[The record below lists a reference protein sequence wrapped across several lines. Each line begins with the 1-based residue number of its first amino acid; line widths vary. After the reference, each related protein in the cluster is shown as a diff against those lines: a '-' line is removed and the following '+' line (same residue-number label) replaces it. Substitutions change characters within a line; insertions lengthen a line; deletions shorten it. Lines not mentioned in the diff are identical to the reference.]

1 MPTHQKYNVQEE
13 AEAEINFMYDTHR
26 KKERKKERKN
36 PLQTNPH

>member
-26 KKERKKERKN
+26 KKERKKERKKKS
-36 PLQTNPH
+36 PTD